1 MNIGVDSKNSYI
13 DGIGVSILTEKLEST
28 FCIKCH
34 FSEND
39 KTPNT
44 DGFFVLSTK
53 TCPEKE
59 FHVQIK
65 STEKLENSSFSYDTK
80 FINYVNSGVTDNPSF
95 IFAIDITERK
105 IYYKYLSNDF
115 LKENNF
121 LDTEQKSITIHFGE
135 NEILDD
141 ANAFKEILE
150 DIYLSSKIKTFQA
163 KQMDMVEY
171 QTAYD
176 KLNSFFDND
185 FKKLKDK
192 AFPNVWKFGII
203 YNREKLPK
211 SLYEEIKRTRDE
223 FGIGT
228 SPYNST
234 FSVYRIDYGSNQNI
248 FQNFKLSLDDKK
260 LKLPIQ
266 SYMSS
271 GIGTENGM
279 DGDIIDWLRH
289 TFKDLITAQTSFISF
304 MPIDALFEIIF
315 NFIDREI
322 FLRNNKQIKDL
333 YDHYYKNCELDTKIV
348 YDMVYKTTPAS
359 CTSKELILVKLSMDE
374 IIKRDIPKVKRV
386 WEIDE
391 STPTLNIHNPS
402 IIYRN
407 TYKLFSKLPIYYS
420 EFISKL
426 FSTEISN
433 KYCAQGEYII
443 YLDIRMISGNLIEKS
458 KYFKVDRN
466 KPFKIEV
473 SNDLKFVREHDENY
487 NIYGSGILNA
497 SFRFRVNNII
507 ENLLNILY
515 KKVCKIHGFKLEHLQ
530 NRTDF

>member
-1 MNIGVDSKNSYI
+1 MNIGVDSKTSYI
-13 DGIGVSILTEKLEST
+13 DGIGISILTEKLEST

-53 TCPEKE
+53 SCPEKE

-65 STEKLENSSFSYDTK
+65 STEKLENLSFCYDTK

-95 IFAIDITERK
+95 IFAVDITKRT
-105 IYYKYLSNDF
+105 IYYKYLSDDF

-121 LDTEQKSITIHFGE
+121 LDTEQKSVTIHFSE

-150 DIYLSSKIKTFQA
+150 DIYLSSKIKTFRA
-163 KQMDMVEY
+163 KLMDMAEY

-192 AFPNVWKFGII
+192 AFPNVWKFGIV

-248 FQNFKLSLDDKK
+248 FQNFKLSFDEKK

-271 GIGTENGM
+271 GVGTENGM
-279 DGDIIDWLRH
+279 DGNITDWLAH
-289 TFKDLITAQTSFISF
+289 TFKNLIATQTSFISF
-304 MPIDALFEIIF
+304 MPIDALFEIVF

-322 FLRNNKQIKDL
+322 ILRNNKKIKEL
-333 YDHYYKNCELDTKIV
+333 YDQHYKNGELESKIV
-348 YDMVYKTTPAS
+348 NEMVYKITPSAN
-359 CTSKELILVKLSMDE
+359 KELLLVKLSIDE
-374 IIKRDIPKVKRV
+374 ITKRDIPKVKRV
-386 WEIDE
+386 WEIIE
-391 STPTLNIHNPS
+391 PTPTLNIHNPS

-407 TYKLFSKLPIYYS
+407 TYKLFSQLPIYYK

-426 FSTEISN
+426 FSTEIFH
-433 KYCAQGEYII
+433 KYSVQGEYII
-443 YLDIRMISGNLIEKS
+443 YLDIRLISGSLIEKS
-458 KYFKVDRN
+458 KYYKVDRN
-466 KPFKIEV
+466 KPFKIEI
-473 SNDLKFVREHDENY
+473 SKDLKIVREHDENY

-497 SFRFRVNNII
+497 TFSFRVNNII
-507 ENLLNILY
+507 ENLLSILY

>member
-176 KLNSFFDND
+176 KLNSFFDKD

-248 FQNFKLSLDDKK
+248 FQNSP
-260 LKLPIQ
+260 LK
-266 SYMSS
+266 
-271 GIGTENGM
+271 N
-279 DGDIIDWLRH
+279 
-289 TFKDLITAQTSFISF
+289 
-304 MPIDALFEIIF
+304 
-315 NFIDREI
+315 
-322 FLRNNKQIKDL
+322 
-333 YDHYYKNCELDTKIV
+333 
-348 YDMVYKTTPAS
+348 
-359 CTSKELILVKLSMDE
+359 
-374 IIKRDIPKVKRV
+374 
-386 WEIDE
+386 
-391 STPTLNIHNPS
+391 
-402 IIYRN
+402 
-407 TYKLFSKLPIYYS
+407 
-420 EFISKL
+420 
-426 FSTEISN
+426 
-433 KYCAQGEYII
+433 
-443 YLDIRMISGNLIEKS
+443 
-458 KYFKVDRN
+458 
-466 KPFKIEV
+466 
-473 SNDLKFVREHDENY
+473 
-487 NIYGSGILNA
+487 
-497 SFRFRVNNII
+497 VNNIQKI
-507 ENLLNILY
+507 NIVQY
-515 KKVCKIHGFKLEHLQ
+515 
-530 NRTDF
+530 